1 MLFHVS
7 CQLVLVCDLGIQEAL
22 GHMCEQHL
30 TVEAGLSI
38 HLEVRRIVFLGELDR
53 LLGGHSFLFTPLII
67 SDMLVG
73 LPKMAHNEN
82 AVILG
87 PKLRERSDPIF
98 ELVKGLPLI
107 EIKLEY
113 MGLVHVIS

>member
-1 MLFHVS
+1 
-7 CQLVLVCDLGIQEAL
+7 
-22 GHMCEQHL
+22 MCEQHL

-38 HLEVRRIVFLGELDR
+38 DLEVRRIVFLGELDR
-53 LLGGHSFLFTPLII
+53 LLCGHSFLVTSLII
-67 SDMLVG
+67 SDVHVG
-73 LPKMAHNEN
+73 LSKMAHNEN

-87 PKLRERSDPIF
+87 PKLRKRSNPIF

-113 MGLVHVIS
+113 VGLVHVISQ

>member
-1 MLFHVS
+1 
-7 CQLVLVCDLGIQEAL
+7 
-22 GHMCEQHL
+22 
-30 TVEAGLSI
+30 
-38 HLEVRRIVFLGELDR
+38 
-53 LLGGHSFLFTPLII
+53 
-67 SDMLVG
+67 MLVG